1 MHLDDVAVAAVLVE
15 LKWEP
20 TLDASRI
27 RVVATDGV
35 AFLHGKVSTYAE
47 KLAASRAALRASG
60 IRFVHNAIE
69 VDLCGAD
76 RMTDDDLRLAAL
88 QALEREA
95 YVPDGLVD
103 VQVSDG
109 IVTLRASSRAHS
121 RSTPPKPRSAG
132 SPASS
137 GCTASSSSAGRFF
150 RAP

>member
-35 AFLHGKVSTYAE
+35 AFLHGTVSTYAE
-47 KLAASRAALRASG
+47 KLAASRSALRASG

-69 VDLCGAD
+69 VDLGGAD
-76 RMTDDDLRLAAL
+76 RITDDDLRLTAL
-88 QALEREA
+88 QALEWEA
-95 YVPDGLVD
+95 HVPDGLVD

-109 IVTLRASSRAHS
+109 VVTLRGLVQSPLEIDAAEAAVRRLAGVVELHS
-121 RSTPPKPRSAG
+121 ELQLGGPV
-132 SPASS
+132 
-137 GCTASSSSAGRFF
+137 F
-150 RAP
+150 RGP